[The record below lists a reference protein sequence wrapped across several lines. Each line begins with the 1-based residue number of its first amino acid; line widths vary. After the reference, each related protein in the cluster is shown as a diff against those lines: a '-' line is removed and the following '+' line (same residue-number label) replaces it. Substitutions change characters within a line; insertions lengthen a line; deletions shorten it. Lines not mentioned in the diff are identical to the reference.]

1 MLIEQVISY
10 LESLFL
16 EKRESLDAV
25 QKLIIEYS
33 WEGKKYEEIAE
44 CMSGYSL
51 GYLKTNLAPELWAKL
66 THILRLSGLIN
77 NQEQITKK
85 NVRIVIE
92 PIFKRYFPN
101 DLVGKTIHNRF
112 QIQQFLNKG
121 AFGNTYLGQDLDC
134 NHKLC
139 VIKQFKVKS
148 DPDIKNKFERES
160 RLLYGLSWHS
170 QIPTLV
176 AYFEDEYGYFLVY
189 EFVEGIVLT
198 EIISEEK
205 PSKSWNEIE
214 VICLI
219 KNVLN
224 VLEFV
229 HQNNIIHRDIKPSNL
244 IKKFDGQIVLIN
256 FGSIKQIDNTN
267 KLTFFGTQ
275 GYMAPEQGGGMP
287 RPSSDIYATAKVGI
301 QALTG
306 LPPTQLMANYET
318 GQLLWRDRATVSEK
332 FADILDKMAHVDF
345 KARYQSVKEVLQDLK
360 AQSTE

>member
-1 MLIEQVISY
+1 MLIEQVINY
-10 LESLFL
+10 VENLFI
-16 EKRESLDAV
+16 EQRESLDAV
-25 QKLIIEYS
+25 QKLLIQYS
-33 WEGKKYEEIAE
+33 WEGKKYEEMAE
-44 CMSGYSL
+44 CISGYSL
-51 GYLKTNLAPELWAKL
+51 GYIKTNLAPELWSKL

-77 NQEQITKK
+77 SQEQITKK
-85 NVRIVIE
+85 NVRIVLE
-92 PIFKRYFPN
+92 PIFKRHYPN
-101 DLVGKTIHNRF
+101 DLVGKIIHNRF

-170 QIPTLV
+170 QIPSLV

-189 EFVEGIVLT
+189 EFVEGIALA
-198 EIISEEK
+198 EMLSEEK
-205 PSKSWNEIE
+205 PSESWGEIK
-214 VICLI
+214 VIYLI
-219 KNVLN
+219 TSILN
-224 VLEFV
+224 VLDFV
-229 HQNNIIHRDIKPSNL
+229 HRNNIIHRDIKPSNL
-244 IKKFDGQIVLIN
+244 IQKNDGQIVLIN

-306 LPPTQLMANYET
+306 LPPTQLMADYET
-318 GQLLWRDRATVSEK
+318 GQLLWRDRVTVSEK
-332 FADILDKMAHVDF
+332 LADILDKMAHVDF
-345 KARYQSVKEVLQDLK
+345 KARYQSVKAVLQDLN
-360 AQSTE
+360 AEFA